1 MDTIFVNS
9 INSRTY
15 EYHVFILKLTDQLDL
30 RAGKKSIALS
40 NLSIYYT
47 WKNIKSLYNNNNF
60 TISAPTWNDKFEL
73 PDGSYLVSDIQDH

>member
-30 RAGKKSIALS
+30 RTGKKKHCL
-40 NLSIYYT
+40 
-47 WKNIKSLYNNNNF
+47 IKS
-60 TISAPTWNDKFEL
+60 
-73 PDGSYLVSDIQDH
+73 